1 MGKKKLTNVYIKA
14 SGHVSKHEKPKKKRS
29 ISLTWIIIIFA
40 VVVLAGWYFFMFN
53 SSGQDGQEELYFDSA
68 SPVMYFYSESCH
80 WCQEQKPILQELAD
94 EGYRVNPM
102 NVGAHPEYWSQYNI
116 AGTPTFLAGNGDRL
130 PGFTQKDELKQF
142 FDDHNAK
149 IAV

>member
-40 VVVLAGWYFFMFN
+40 VIVLAGWYFFMFN
-53 SSGQDGQEELYFDSA
+53 SSDQNGEVYFDDA

-94 EGYRVNPM
+94 EGYRVKPM

-116 AGTPTFLAGNGDRL
+116 AGTPTFLAGSGDRL
-130 PGFTQKDELKQF
+130 PGYTQKEELKQF
-142 FDDHNAK
+142 FDEHNAK